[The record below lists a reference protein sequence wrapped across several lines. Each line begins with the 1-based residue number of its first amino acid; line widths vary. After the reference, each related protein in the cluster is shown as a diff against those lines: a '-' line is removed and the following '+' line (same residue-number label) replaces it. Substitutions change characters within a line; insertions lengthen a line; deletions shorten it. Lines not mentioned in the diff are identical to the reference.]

1 MIQVWI
7 AKKIVGAIIDAIQR
21 KHDLKRI
28 DDYVNKPNELD
39 RQVKSLNRNVNKYGK
54 YIEELE
60 KNVAQLKEISHPPL
74 FSMKD
79 KDDIIKRLEKLEE
92 K

>member
-60 KNVAQLKEISHPPL
+60 KNVAQLKENSHPPL

>member
-28 DDYVNKPNELD
+28 DDYVNKL
-39 RQVKSLNRNVNKYGK
+39 RKAGL
-54 YIEELE
+54 I
-60 KNVAQLKEISHPPL
+60 
-74 FSMKD
+74 
-79 KDDIIKRLEKLEE
+79 
-92 K
+92 